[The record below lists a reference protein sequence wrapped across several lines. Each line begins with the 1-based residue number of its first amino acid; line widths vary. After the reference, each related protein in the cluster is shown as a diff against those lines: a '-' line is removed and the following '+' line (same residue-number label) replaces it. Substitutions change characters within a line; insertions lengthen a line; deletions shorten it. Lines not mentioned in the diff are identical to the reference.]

1 MTQPWNADPY
11 QRRPVDINAYA
22 PPKRGGGGLWF
33 FLVGAVL
40 AGVVLAA
47 LFLQFPTA
55 PAPSPTVTPN
65 PAASDQPNGSGMPF
79 VMPGDGTSEGRWE
92 VLSHAWSDEGV
103 RITVQVSADAGR
115 VTYGFVAFSN
125 DGSTTVYEPVA
136 GAPEPQIGSGRLTAG
151 QTIVG
156 NLFIP
161 MPRGPATLILTTEG
175 GRQISAL
182 PVPG

>member
-1 MTQPWNADPY
+1 MTPPWNADPY
-11 QRRPVDINAYA
+11 QRRPVDIDAYA
-22 PPKRGGGGLWF
+22 PPKRGGGALWWV
-33 FLVGAVL
+33 LIGAVV
-40 AGVVLAA
+40 AGVVFVA
-47 LFLQFPTA
+47 LFLRFTSA
-55 PAPSPTVTPN
+55 PGPSAAAPSAA
-65 PAASDQPNGSGMPF
+65 AASDEPTGSGMPF

-125 DGSTTVYEPVA
+125 DGSTTVHEPVD
-136 GAPEPQIGSGRLTAG
+136 GAPEPQIGTGRLVAG
-151 QTIVG
+151 QTITG

-161 MPRGPATLILTTEG
+161 MAQGPATLILTTEG

>member
-11 QRRPVDINAYA
+11 QRRPIDITAYA

-33 FLVGAVL
+33 LLVGAVL
-40 AGVVLAA
+40 VGVVLAA
-47 LFLQFPTA
+47 LFLRFPSMQ
-55 PAPSPTVTPN
+55 APSPTATPT
-65 PAASDQPNGSGMPF
+65 AAGTDEPVASGMPF
-79 VMPGDGTSEGRWE
+79 VMPGDGKSEGRWE
-92 VLSHAWSDEGV
+92 VLSHAWSDDGV
-103 RITVQVSADAGR
+103 LVTVRVSADAGR

-136 GAPEPQIGSGRLTAG
+136 GAPEPQIGSGRLVAG
-151 QTIVG
+151 QTIAG
-156 NLFIP
+156 NLFVP